1 LTSSRAGTK
10 FVLSPRW
17 ARDGKVIMAKDQ
29 VMTFYCED
37 GETRHTIAVSGMA
50 HEDDYVA
57 YVTTQNIQDDYPPVP
72 ADFMTVADALDEFAL
87 RVRRS
92 GGVTFY
98 QDDKTVTR

>member
-1 LTSSRAGTK
+1 MGSLLKGVTMSA
-10 FVLSPRW
+10 
-17 ARDGKVIMAKDQ
+17 DQ

-50 HEDDYVA
+50 HEDAYVA
-57 YVTTQNIQDDYPPVP
+57 YVTTQHIGDDYPRVP
-72 ADFMTVADALDEFAL
+72 AGFMTVTDALDEFAL

-92 GGVTFY
+92 GSVTFY